1 MALRADDVDLGRDRA
16 LVEQYQDGDLAA
28 FEDLY
33 RRYYSRL
40 FRFCLRRTGDPHEAE
55 EVTQEAFARAFRAM
69 PALRGERRFYPW
81 LSVIASRLCIDSHR
95 RLDRTEPAADVDPGS
110 VEWGQ
115 DRLET
120 AVDYDYLEKALARLN
135 PRHREVLYLREGEGW
150 SYQRIAE
157 HYDVSIGTVEGL
169 LFRARAALRREF
181 LAVAGPEGAVEVGMG
196 GRGAVLPPA
205 LGLGWL
211 GRRLAGLRVRAHEWA
226 SGMAAMP
233 GLAANGVGLAVVV
246 ATAAAGLSS
255 MTGHSSRPVVVAV
268 GAPIAA
274 TAPVP
279 TGGTARG
286 QDLARPP
293 TTATA
298 ATGTPGAG
306 TATRHH
312 GLDTMG
318 PGPSAEQVHRAP
330 IGVVAPWTGVGP
342 SPSGDNGAG
351 VDPGRVVADTV
362 NHAVGYAGQAN
373 DKANKE
379 TQP

>member
-1 MALRADDVDLGRDRA
+1 VALRADDVDLGRDRA

-95 RLDRTEPAADVDPGS
+95 RLDRTEPAAEIDPGS

-120 AVDYDYLEKALARLN
+120 AVDHELLAKALARLN

-181 LAVAGPEGAVEVGMG
+181 LAVAGPDGGLELAG
-196 GRGAVLPPA
+196 GRRAVLPPA

-211 GRRLAGLRVRAHEWA
+211 GRRLAGLRMRAHDWA

-255 MTGHSSRPVVVAV
+255 MGGHSSRPVEVLAA
-268 GAPIAA
+268 GTPMAA
-274 TAPVP
+274 TAPAP
-279 TGGTARG
+279 AAIDRAANRAPAHTATTG
-286 QDLARPP
+286 
-293 TTATA
+293 TA
-298 ATGTPGAG
+298 ATATQSTGAD
-306 TATRHH
+306 TRHH
-312 GLDTMG
+312 GLATMG
-318 PGPSAEQVHRAP
+318 LGPSAEQVHTAP
-330 IGVVAPWTGVGP
+330 FGVVAPT
-342 SPSGDNGAG
+342 PSGDNGAG
-351 VDPGRVVADTV
+351 VSPARVVTDTV
-362 NHAVGYAGQAN
+362 NHAVSYANQT
-373 DKANKE
+373 DKE